1 MVWSDEP
8 FDSLVLGQK
17 QKELIH
23 ALVKQ
28 HSARS
33 EHFDDVVRGKG
44 KGLVGLLSGN
54 PGCGKTLTAEAVAE
68 VLHQPLYVASAGELG
83 TGPEDL
89 DRRLGRILELAQTWN
104 AVLLLDEA
112 EVFLQKRDTADVTRN
127 ALVSIFLRQLE
138 YYQGVLIMTT
148 NLVAYCDPAFES
160 TPSSLRP
167 SHSRSSDNK
176 CIRSNSF
183 FCALSRPGLQSP
195 QEYLE
200 VLYYQD
206 QEINEGRLR
215 H

>member
-33 EHFDDVVRGKG
+33 EHFDDIVRGKG

-200 VLYYQD
+200 VLY
-206 QEINEGRLR
+206 
-215 H
+215 